1 VLFSEQNVQSWVHY
15 FQRTTSTL
23 INEKSVNRVGSTFK
37 YVDIVKDVVNLV
49 PVYWLADEIVSRY
62 LGLNASSDRIFLSS
76 ALR

>member
-37 YVDIVKDVVNLV
+37 YVDIVKDVINLL
-49 PVYWLADEIVSRY
+49 PIYWIADEIVC
-62 LGLNASSDRIFLSS
+62 LNVHQTMFSDFISL
-76 ALR
+76 